1 MSKGELD
8 ERMVNTPI
16 GIGNIQPGNR
26 QRTLATM
33 GRFDDS
39 CQLPVGLIFYHTRN
53 GREKCLLEV
62 RI

>member
-8 ERMVNTPI
+8 ERMVNTLI
-16 GIGNIQPGNR
+16 GTGNIQPGCR
-26 QRTLATM
+26 QRTLAMTV
-33 GRFDDS
+33 RFDES
-39 CQLPVGLIFYHTRN
+39 CQLGLMFYHTRK